1 MSKIG
6 VGKAMNDS
14 KKTKNQLVSELDELR
29 HSEERLSLALEA
41 AHMARWE
48 WDLQSG
54 EIIWSDNLN
63 RCWAWPPAPSR
74 AAGRPSSSASTP
86 KTGNR

>member
-1 MSKIG
+1 
-6 VGKAMNDS
+6 MNDS

-54 EIIWSDNLN
+54 EIIWSENFEPLLGL
-63 RCWAWPPAPSR
+63 AP
-74 AAGRPSSSASTP
+74 GTFEDSTGP
-86 KTGNR
+86 YEKYK